1 MTAPA
6 DPYVDRILDAA
17 FALLTRHGL
26 RRTTIADVVRESGV
40 SKATVF
46 RRFPGRAEL
55 FDTLMAREVAR
66 FLSDLAVRLDAVDDP
81 VDRLVET
88 FVRFCEVAPHNVVL
102 RRLVETDPETVLPQL
117 TTQAEPILAFG
128 RAFMVGE
135 LKKLTEAGYRLTAS
149 PEVCTDLITR
159 LSHSYILLPP
169 TLPDFAD
176 LEQIRDLFR
185 ATVVRMIVAD

>member
-17 FALLTRHGL
+17 YALLTRHGL

-55 FDTLMAREVAR
+55 FDTLMSREVAR
-66 FLSDLAVRLDAVDDP
+66 FLSDLEVRLDTVEDP

-128 RAFMVGE
+128 RAFMLGE

-176 LEQIRDLFR
+176 LERIRDLFR